1 MGIKSRLILL
11 TAMIVWQISAFA
23 ETKTDMPHTANLA
36 DQYRDPVNR
45 IIDSALAGND
55 AYKNLEY
62 LCTRIGHRLSGS
74 TELEQAINWAMDTM
88 KKAGQENVHREKVM
102 VPHWVRGKESIT
114 MLEPRHEELAM
125 LGLGGSIGTPSEG
138 VTAPVV
144 VVHDEDE
151 LSALGDAVKGKIV
164 LYDNLMHAYDPEHG
178 SGYGTAVRF
187 RTKGASLAAAKG
199 AVASLIR
206 SVTARS
212 LRSPHTGA
220 LRYEKDAPKI
230 PSAAVSVEDA
240 ELIARIAAGGAP
252 VVLNL
257 KMEGKTLEDA
267 ESANT
272 IGELRGSTNPEE
284 IVLVSGHLDSWDVG
298 QGALD
303 DGGGCAIAM
312 ESINVLRKLNL
323 RPRRTIRVVLWTN
336 EENGLAGAKT
346 YAKDHA
352 DELRNHVAAVES
364 AGGVFKPT
372 GFSVEC
378 KDDQRQAAGVESLK
392 QIVPLLSRVGTMKI
406 DGGHSG
412 ADVGAMTDAA
422 VMLIG
427 HNVDG
432 STYFDYHH
440 TQADTID
447 KINPDEMN
455 QNVAVLA
462 ALLYV
467 LADMPERIGATNRE

>member
-1 MGIKSRLILL
+1 MFKSVSRVLILVSPI
-11 TAMIVWQISAFA
+11 AVFA
-23 ETKTDMPHTANLA
+23 DTKSETQSSANLA
-36 DQYRDPVNR
+36 DRYRNSVNG

-55 AYKNLEY
+55 AYQNLEY

-74 TELEQAINWAMDTM
+74 TQLDQAINWAMDTM
-88 KKAGQENVHREKVM
+88 KNAGQENVHREKVM

-114 MLEPRHEELAM
+114 MLEPRREELAM
-125 LGLGGSIGTPSEG
+125 MGLGGSVGTPHEG
-138 VTAPVV
+138 IIAPVI

-151 LSALGDAVKGKIV
+151 FTAAGDALKGKIV
-164 LYDNLMHAYDPEHG
+164 LFDNAMHPYDPEHG

-187 RTKGASLAAAKG
+187 RTKGASLAASHG

-220 LRYEKDAPKI
+220 LRYEKDFPQI

-240 ELIARIAAGGAP
+240 ELISRISARGTP

-257 KMEGKTLEDA
+257 KMEGKSLEEA

-284 IVLVSGHLDSWDVG
+284 IVVVSGHLDSWDVG

-336 EENGLAGAKT
+336 EENGLAGAKA

-352 DELRNHVAAVES
+352 DEMRNHVTAVES
-364 AGGVFKPT
+364 DGGVFKPA

-378 KDDQRQAAGVESLK
+378 KDEKRQAAGAETLK
-392 QIVPLLSRVGTMKI
+392 QLMPLLSRVGAMKI
-406 DGGHSG
+406 DMGHSG
-412 ADVGAMTDAA
+412 ADVGVMSDAG
-422 VMLIG
+422 VVLLG
-427 HNVDG
+427 HNVEG
-432 STYFDYHH
+432 ATYFDYHH

-447 KINPDEMN
+447 KINPDELN
-455 QNVAVLA
+455 QNVAVLTA
-462 ALLYV
+462 VLY
-467 LADMPERIGATNRE
+467 LIADMPERIGS